1 MNTSLYVL
9 ANEYREAAEQ
19 MADLDM
25 PAEVIA
31 DTLDGLSGDLTTK
44 ATNVAMFVRNLE
56 AMAANIKAAEQD
68 MAARRKAIESRA
80 ASVKKYL
87 LDNMQLSGIKK
98 IDSPHFCISLRS
110 NPPSVVIDDESVIPA
125 YYMREISVQYAPD
138 KALIKQAIGDGY
150 EVPGCHIER
159 TVGIVI
165 K

>member
-31 DTLDGLSGDLTTK
+31 DTLDGLSGDLTAK

-56 AMAANIKAAEQD
+56 AMAASIKAAEQD

-98 IDSPHFCISLRS
+98 IDSPYFCISLRS
-110 NPPSVVIDDESVIPA
+110 NPPSVVVDDEAAIPA
-125 YYMREISVQYAPD
+125 DYMREIPAQYAPGFLLFAVVS
-138 KALIKQAIGDGY
+138 ALRPRAFRQPSQQSVSYA
-150 EVPGCHIER
+150 
-159 TVGIVI
+159 
-165 K
+165 